1 MVEPQPSKL
10 VTWVRFPSPAPPEKR
25 LALFLRGNDAGRFF
39 ALLIFATEAR
49 IPLFPMPQSLT
60 IKARRVYNSNICG
73 LFHRRFDEVKHMLK
87 VLKGMKDVLPAESAR
102 WRALEREMRKAA
114 LMAGYREIRT
124 PVLEHTELFARSA
137 GESSDVVRKEMYT
150 FLDKGDRSVTLKPES
165 TAGTV
170 RAFLESGLYAQAL
183 PLKMYYVNAPHFRYE
198 APQSG
203 RLREHH
209 QFGMECFGAAEPSAD
224 AELIWLVVRLLD
236 SFGLKNLSVRINSI
250 GCPNCRPAYQKA
262 FREYLAARK
271 DQLCRT
277 CQERMEINPMRTL
290 DCKEEGCKLALADA
304 PVMLDHL
311 CDECRAHFE
320 LLKKYLDEAGIHY
333 AVDPRIVRGLD
344 YYTKT
349 VFEVIT
355 ATPNG
360 ELTVCGGGRYDGLVQ
375 ELGGPA
381 IPAVG
386 FGMGIE
392 RVLMLLDALEP
403 GECRL
408 QIEDETPQV
417 FVACLNRQLS
427 LQAFSLLR
435 RFREAGLRA
444 DMDHQARSL
453 KAQFKYA
460 DKLGAKYVVVLG
472 DDEIERGVVKL
483 RDMSTRE
490 EWEAPLETAA
500 EALRERM

>member
-1 MVEPQPSKL
+1 
-10 VTWVRFPSPAPPEKR
+10 
-25 LALFLRGNDAGRFF
+25 
-39 ALLIFATEAR
+39 
-49 IPLFPMPQSLT
+49 
-60 IKARRVYNSNICG
+60 
-73 LFHRRFDEVKHMLK
+73 MLK

-271 DQLCRT
+271 DQLCRPV
-277 CQERMEINPMRTL
+277 RSAWKSTL
-290 DCKEEGCKLALADA
+290 CARWIARRKAANW
-304 PVMLDHL
+304 PW
-311 CDECRAHFE
+311 
-320 LLKKYLDEAGIHY
+320 
-333 AVDPRIVRGLD
+333 
-344 YYTKT
+344 
-349 VFEVIT
+349 
-355 ATPNG
+355 
-360 ELTVCGGGRYDGLVQ
+360 LT
-375 ELGGPA
+375 
-381 IPAVG
+381 
-386 FGMGIE
+386 
-392 RVLMLLDALEP
+392 
-403 GECRL
+403 RL
-408 QIEDETPQV
+408 
-417 FVACLNRQLS
+417 
-427 LQAFSLLR
+427 
-435 RFREAGLRA
+435 
-444 DMDHQARSL
+444 
-453 KAQFKYA
+453 
-460 DKLGAKYVVVLG
+460 
-472 DDEIERGVVKL
+472 
-483 RDMSTRE
+483 
-490 EWEAPLETAA
+490 
-500 EALRERM
+500 